1 MNIVLYPNLKKNN
14 AAECVFKACEILHKE
29 NVNIYADIGLND
41 ELQKL
46 QYIEYG
52 SFTELVEKCDFILVI
67 GGDGTIL
74 KCSKIISSAKKPI
87 IGINSGRLGFM
98 ATLESNELDSLSDF
112 AKGRYSIVKKMM
124 LNAEIL
130 FRNGNKLCQSV
141 LNDIVVAKSPTC
153 KIADFEVSMEK
164 TIISALRADGLIF
177 STPTGSTAYSLSA
190 GGPIIDPDMECI
202 EFTQICPFSLFA
214 RTMLFD
220 SEKTLK
226 VTYKPNKDTDVIISF
241 DGNEE
246 VIFSPGDELYVSK
259 SRNNIFMV
267 EINGSNF
274 YHAVNKKLMQPFK
287 SENEVDLI

>member
-14 AAECVFKACEILHKE
+14 AAQCVFRACEILHNE
-29 NVNIYADIGLND
+29 NVNIYADNTLEND
-41 ELQKL
+41 LCSLKYI
-46 QYIEYG
+46 QYG
-52 SFTELVEKCDFILVI
+52 KFTELVEKCDFVIVI

-74 KCSKIISSAKKPI
+74 KCSKNISATKKPI
-87 IGINSGRLGFM
+87 LGINSGRLGFM
-98 ATLESNELDSLSDF
+98 ATLESNELDLLKDF
-112 AKGRYSIVKKMM
+112 AKGKYTLVKKMM
-124 LNAEIL
+124 LNASVH
-130 FRNGNKLCQSV
+130 FKNGHSISRSV

-153 KIADFEVSMEK
+153 KIADFEVSTGN
-164 TIISALRADGLIF
+164 TIISSLRADGLIF

-214 RTMLFD
+214 RTMLFG
-220 SEKTLK
+220 SGKTLK
-226 VTYKPNKDTDVIISF
+226 VTYKPNKETDVIISF

-246 VIFSPGDELYVSK
+246 VIFSPGDNLYVSK
-259 SRNNIFMV
+259 SENNIYMV

-287 SENEVDLI
+287 SENEVELN